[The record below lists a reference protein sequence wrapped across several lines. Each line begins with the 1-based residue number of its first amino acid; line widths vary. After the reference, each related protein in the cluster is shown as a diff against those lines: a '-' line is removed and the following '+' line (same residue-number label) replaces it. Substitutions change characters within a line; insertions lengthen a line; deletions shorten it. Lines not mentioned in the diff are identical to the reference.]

1 MMTSLLDRTAAA
13 SYNSSTN
20 FQARLLAA
28 KEKIM
33 GASGISIVFD
43 GKKTKKEIQ
52 EAFRCMSDEA
62 AYSHGHEYS
71 GSWNMLHGVSFPTE
85 KVFESSRTADTWVM
99 DNAEKWGNAVCV
111 RFKDVKKVFISPP
124 TFGGK
129 LMTDHRRQ
137 EIINVEIDWK
147 TSVGY
152 RQLERIKTMQPA
164 DQLTAAEAAEA
175 IKLYTASRDLG
186 HRYDAMSHRW
196 AECGYA
202 SATQEQ
208 ICGAFQTYKNAK
220 DAYGAFTKPIIERLW
235 ATKDEPYEGWFMG
248 GWAAE

>member
-1 MMTSLLDRTAAA
+1 MAVDREEIGLSVKAPPI
-13 SYNSSTN
+13 S
-20 FQARLLAA
+20 Q
-28 KEKIM
+28 EKVM
-33 GASGISIVFD
+33 GASGISTVFD
-43 GKKTKKEIQ
+43 GKKTKQEIK

-71 GSWNMLHGVSFPTE
+71 GSWNMLNGVSFPTE
-85 KVFESSRTADTWVM
+85 KVFESRNDADTWVM
-99 DNAEKWGNAVCV
+99 DNSEKWGNAVCV
-111 RFKDVKKVFISPP
+111 RFKDVKKIFISPP

-152 RQLERIKTMQPA
+152 RQLQLLKTLQPA
-164 DQLTAAEAAEA
+164 DQLTAAEAATA
-175 IKLYTASRDLG
+175 IKLYTASRDLA
-186 HRYDAMSHRW
+186 HRYNAMSHRW

-202 SATQEQ
+202 NATQEQ
-208 ICGAFQTYKNAK
+208 ICAAVEDAKNAE
-220 DAYGAFTKPIIERLW
+220 AAWRTFQKPIVERLW
-235 ATKDEPYEGWFMG
+235 ATKNEPYEGWIMG